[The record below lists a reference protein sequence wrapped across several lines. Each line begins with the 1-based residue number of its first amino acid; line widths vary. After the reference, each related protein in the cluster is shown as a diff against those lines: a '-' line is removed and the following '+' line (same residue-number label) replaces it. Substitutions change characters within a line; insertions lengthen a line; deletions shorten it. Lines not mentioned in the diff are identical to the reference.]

1 MSPPRLRNTSSLI
14 AALPPPL
21 LSTIFSFADIPTDLG
36 IFCRVCKQ
44 WRDSCHSPLAFAG
57 QRLMLDA
64 QTNPAVV
71 AQWAPCFTT
80 VRMLQLTGENLTEEL
95 LGSLKPHVSHVPH
108 LRLLWYK
115 QECADDEERIC
126 WFTTFAQTFCN
137 LSRLDIRCDLTPKDE
152 QRLLSCFVGH
162 FPRLQRF
169 EHFSHPQHG
178 QNTTADT
185 PSLISMLPSLTRLTH
200 LHFYSH
206 ALLPQICDDVMLAI
220 AEHCPLLTNLHL
232 VRPNA
237 DINMPLT
244 EAGVIAFASGC
255 PHLTTFHLEDFSTT
269 FRCYFPSTLLDT
281 LLTHS
286 SSLTHLHLPS
296 PLIDPIFPVDD
307 VNNILAKHAHV
318 TRITTSSS
326 LRRDRVYYSPHIRC
340 ITLSYPD
347 IIAINTYLARNPA
360 LTEFSVHTLFKE
372 STRLSC
378 ADFVDIKRRF
388 PNIKRLV
395 WQRDSLE
402 DSAKTEARFVG
413 GMDPF
418 VYRVFF

>member
-1 MSPPRLRNTSSLI
+1 MSSTRFWRESWGDFSVDFPKCTSDLSESTIQPFRQLTVQLSCTIEMSPPRLRNTSPLI

-57 QRLMLDA
+57 QRLIIDA

-71 AQWAPCFTT
+71 AQWASCFTT

-169 EHFSHPQHG
+169 KYFSHPQHG
-178 QNTTADT
+178 QNSTADT
-185 PSLISMLPSLTRLTH
+185 PNLIKMLPSLTRLTH

-206 ALLPQICDDVMLAI
+206 SLLPQICDDVMLAI

-232 VRPNA
+232 VRPAA

-244 EAGVIAFASGC
+244 EAGVIALASGC
-255 PHLTTFHLEDFSTT
+255 PHLTTYHLEDFSTT
-269 FRCYFPSTLLDT
+269 FRCYFPSSLLDT

-286 SSLTHLHLPS
+286 FLSRTFTCQVHSL
-296 PLIDPIFPVDD
+296 
-307 VNNILAKHAHV
+307 ILFFQW
-318 TRITTSSS
+318 TTSTAFWPSMPMS
-326 LRRDRVYYSPHIRC
+326 HVLLQAPAYVAIVCTTPHIFAASHCRTQ
-340 ITLSYPD
+340 IS
-347 IIAINTYLARNPA
+347 
-360 LTEFSVHTLFKE
+360 
-372 STRLSC
+372 
-378 ADFVDIKRRF
+378 
-388 PNIKRLV
+388 
-395 WQRDSLE
+395 
-402 DSAKTEARFVG
+402 
-413 GMDPF
+413 
-418 VYRVFF
+418 